1 MSLYKMRKRKDI
13 VTFIEKNAKK
23 IFTAL
28 LLLQCIVIIIFG
40 YQKEWYHVDEM
51 LTFEGSAHSGYPMRY
66 WDLGDDFYNQEHTHD
81 EFIEWLTTEKS
92 SIVLNQGMTETID
105 AIVNRNLY
113 YTIINMAS
121 TVSKGIPT
129 KWTGIYI
136 NLLFFLATQIIL
148 FKLTD
153 IFTNRKVCS
162 ILATGIYGFS
172 AGAISTVLYIRCY
185 MIVTFLSVFISWL
198 LAKFLREQQIRKKL
212 ICLFGL
218 YIAAFLSY
226 RIHMFSMVHLGLIF
240 FVLLLYLL
248 WTKSY
253 KYMKDIFIAFGIPVI
268 LAVLCIGAFRPQI
281 FPMYIMH
288 ARTMFLN
295 NKVKEYGL
303 KIVLK
308 NIKRLMGVIG
318 THLFFN
324 AFICAVI
331 MFLCIIALIYI
342 FYKWKRLKKEG
353 MEWKKDT
360 LILMP
365 VAFVVFFLIFF
376 LIEGVH
382 EWRYTSS
389 LYPYIILM
397 VVILIWYMIKNSV
410 ILLKYRT
417 QILGII
423 VCTFML
429 ITGLSYNGEH
439 ISELYVGWE
448 EQQSFFEDNYHG
460 VNGIMVHHDMQG
472 YGYNWLYEAASLWPQ
487 DSNVLI
493 IQKKVLENK
502 EFSYQRNDEM
512 ILLWLT
518 VDYDN
523 EKILSLIREQTDYED
538 IRLVY
543 NTGHLLIYECNK

>member
-1 MSLYKMRKRKDI
+1 MIINKEKNCGEI
-13 VTFIEKNAKK
+13 FTFIEKNAKK

-81 EFIEWLTTEKS
+81 EFIEWLTTEKN

-121 TVSKGIPT
+121 IISQGIPT

-153 IFTNRKVCS
+153 IFTNSKVCS

-185 MIVTFLSVFISWL
+185 MIVTFLSVFICWL
-198 LAKFLREQQIRKKL
+198 LTKFLSEQQIGKKL
-212 ICLFGL
+212 ICLLGFC
-218 YIAAFLSY
+218 IAVFFSY

-253 KYMKDIFIAFGIPVI
+253 KYMKDIFIAFGIPGI
-268 LAVLCIGAFRPQI
+268 LAVLCIGIFIPQMLI
-281 FPMYIMH
+281 SYVRG
-288 ARTMFLN
+288 AGTLFLN

-324 AFICAVI
+324 TFICAVI
-331 MFLCIIALIYI
+331 TFLCLVVLICI
-342 FYKWKRLKKEG
+342 FYKWKKMKKEG

-365 VAFVVFFLIFF
+365 VAFVVFFLIFL

-389 LYPYIILM
+389 LYPYIILT

-423 VCTFML
+423 VCTFIL
-429 ITGLSYNGEH
+429 ITGLSYNGQH

-502 EFSYQRNDEM
+502 EFCYQRDDKK